1 MFKQDSIGTKEF
13 RVKMYDLEMQARYSL
28 LGDLMLS

>member
-1 MFKQDSIGTKEF
+1 MFKQDSTGTKEF
-13 RVKMYDLEMQARYSL
+13 HVKMYDLEMWVRYSL